1 MQAWAFL
8 PQVPRRKLRST
19 WYLAA
24 PDRQA
29 LLEWAEVW
37 SGVVWER
44 DRMAQV
50 LWREAYLKRQK
61 RKGRDTR
68 GRSRLRWNWLSRGT
82 APFTSCNI
90 REGIGQPSRDNP
102 GDESTDEPTL
112 RM

>member
-44 DRMAQV
+44 QNGSGPV
-50 LWREAYLKRQK
+50 E
-61 RKGRDTR
+61 
-68 GRSRLRWNWLSRGT
+68 RSISEET
-82 APFTSCNI
+82 KE
-90 REGIGQPSRDNP
+90 EGAG
-102 GDESTDEPTL
+102 
-112 RM
+112 